1 MNTAQH
7 AYGTAQPM
15 PSSPRRVVQTP
26 VPAFTA
32 GGASAPRPQL
42 STYTPSAGPPQIQ
55 VQLHSAADQHPT
67 FVDSP
72 TSPSHSAPLPQ
83 YSGPPAGQDWRTAA
97 EQEKDDYYTR
107 SGSSDGGHWAD
118 ASPAP
123 PSYGGHGARSP
134 PVKGSKP
141 IPAPI
146 LLPPKAAFVHA
157 HSPIHSPVSLKNA
170 VAFGDAGSIRGEK
183 GDVVMIEG
191 GHGGA
196 DVRKS
201 GLDWN
206 RFSRMVKEKEKEKE
220 SDWLR
225 KKQGLSRKWFYLG
238 WLGTILVLVAI
249 AVGVYFGVTH
259 RSNGDTEPSIPSLGG
274 LNTKEVA
281 PYNSTSSSNPVIS
294 TTVPSLAS
302 SSSSLAA
309 LTQAAAV
316 STTETTTTTSEAAET
331 SVAATTTATP
341 SRRAAATTTSTRS
354 TTTSSARPISSSSS
368 SVAAHGKA
376 TETTAANRRRFLQA
390 PAYHEWTEVEW
401 THYEGV
407 SKRDLEQHQQRKKR
421 SAPHRLE

>member
-7 AYGTAQPM
+7 PYGPAQPM
-15 PSSPRRVVQTP
+15 PSSPPRVAQPP

-32 GGASAPRPQL
+32 GGASPPRPQL
-42 STYTPSAGPPQIQ
+42 STYTPSAGPPHIQ
-55 VQLHSAADQHPT
+55 VHLHSAADQHPT

-72 TSPSHSAPLPQ
+72 TSPSHSPPLPQ
-83 YSGPPAGQDWRTAA
+83 YSGPPAGEDWRTAA
-97 EQEKDDYYTR
+97 EQEKDDYYAR
-107 SGSSDGGHWAD
+107 SGSSDGGHWAE
-118 ASPAP
+118 AAPAP
-123 PSYGGHGARSP
+123 PSYGHGGARSP
-134 PVKGSKP
+134 PMKGSKP

-183 GDVVMIEG
+183 GGVAMIEG

-206 RFSRMVKEKEKEKE
+206 RFSRMVKEREKEKE

-238 WLGTILVLVAI
+238 WLGTILVLAAI
-249 AVGVYFGVTH
+249 GVGIYFGVTH
-259 RSNGDTEPSIPSLGG
+259 RSKGDTMPSIPSLGG
-274 LNTKEVA
+274 LNTKDVA
-281 PYNSTSSSNPVIS
+281 SYSSTSSSNPVIS
-294 TTVPSLAS
+294 TTVPSSAS
-302 SSSSLAA
+302 SSSAV
-309 LTQAAAV
+309 AAA
-316 STTETTTTTSEAAET
+316 ETTTTTTSQAAAT
-331 SVAATTTATP
+331 SVAATTTTTP
-341 SRRAAATTTSTRS
+341 AREAAATTTSTRS
-354 TTTSSARPISSSSS
+354 TTTSSMRASSSSS
-368 SVAAHGKA
+368 SSSSTAARGKA
-376 TETTAANRRRFLQA
+376 TETTAANRRRFLEA
-390 PAYHEWTEVEW
+390 PAYHEWTEVKW